1 MNSLTVSPS
10 LKIAPPISPC
20 PTHHHQ
26 HKSPSSSPMAFLGR
40 SSVQAA
46 PPSCLESGAK
56 DMGETTSGQDRGR
69 FPLFNLFPNIFHPAP
84 QYPVSW
90 PEVASAAT
98 APHPPPTPFFF
109 TPLAQ
114 SPPSSEPPTLE
125 KILLPPLQRLRLNPI
140 FRPGQGGGIPQPQS
154 LPILLAHLLRPIAP
168 FLTAD
173 VNLSLSASFL
183 CSARPSHILLV
194 KAPLLEGVG
203 GRPLYPL

>member
-140 FRPGQGGGIPQPQS
+140 FRPGQGGGDSPASVIANIARSPPPPHS
-154 LPILLAHLLRPIAP
+154 AFSYCRCKLVFIGFLPLFSPP
-168 FLTAD
+168 F
-173 VNLSLSASFL
+173 S
-183 CSARPSHILLV
+183 
-194 KAPLLEGVG
+194 
-203 GRPLYPL
+203 YPPG